1 MKLLVDMNLSPKW
14 VQVLRNAGWDAIHWS
29 STGKPTA
36 TDLEVMTYASE
47 QEYVVLT
54 HDLDFGAILA
64 TTHGEKPS
72 VVQLRTDEIDQSVL
86 GPRVLAI
93 LEHMKAELQ
102 SGALVTI
109 DQERTRVR
117 LLPFARK

>member
-1 MKLLVDMNLSPKW
+1 MSD
-14 VQVLRNAGWDAIHWS
+14 WDAAIR
-29 STGKPTA
+29 TM
-36 TDLEVMTYASE
+36 TDVVGRDFRAALAEAAEAQGRTYYDAGVDQGAAEVYYANVDVNGLGDL
-47 QEYVVLT
+47 VVS
-54 HDLDFGAILA
+54 
-64 TTHGEKPS
+64 THGEKPS